1 MLFSRIRNG
10 MSDFSKNHRLLAQF
24 ILDNP
29 NDVAFMTAAQ
39 LAREVRVSE
48 STVFRFATQL
58 GFEGYPDLRS
68 VLQEEMMESFTVTD
82 REQAYTST
90 NEEDD
95 LLLKGFRI
103 DAQAILEAASK
114 INRADLYEVADM
126 IVHAESVYVAG
137 ERSSNA
143 LAHYLCFYLSWLLP
157 HVHHLNP
164 DYALEKMINLSP
176 RSLVI
181 GITFHRCIRNVVD
194 TLALASRLGLPTV
207 AITNSE
213 SSPLAKKAS
222 KVLPAPCNYIS
233 FIDSYAGPISMIN
246 ALILAVSRRKF
257 GDTGKSFAG
266 LEALWKERGTYIMD
280 SHREG

>member
-1 MLFSRIRNG
+1 
-10 MSDFSKNHRLLAQF
+10 
-24 ILDNP
+24 
-29 NDVAFMTAAQ
+29 
-39 LAREVRVSE
+39 
-48 STVFRFATQL
+48 
-58 GFEGYPDLRS
+58 
-68 VLQEEMMESFTVTD
+68 
-82 REQAYTST
+82 
-90 NEEDD
+90 D
-95 LLLKGFRI
+95 LLLKGFQI
-103 DAQAILEAASK
+103 DAQAILEAAAK

-176 RSLVI
+176 RTLVI
-181 GITFHRCIRNVVD
+181 GITFHRCIRNVVE

-207 AITNSE
+207 PITNGP

-222 KVLPAPCNYIS
+222 KVLAAPCNYIS

-246 ALILAVSRRKF
+246 ALILAVSQRKF
-257 GDTGKSFAG
+257 GDTGKSFAN
-266 LEALWKERGTYIMD
+266 LEALWKEKGTYIMD